1 MLIRI
6 AFINIAIFLTYAH
19 PSYVFLL
26 PLQFNHTIMDDNK
39 ILLVNDMCG
48 YGNVATVAMM
58 PILSYLGIP
67 TFNLPTA
74 IVSNNLEYGS
84 FNILDTTEYIKGV
97 FPVWK
102 KLGFSFRAIATGFI
116 ASDAQAE
123 IVADFCAEKAQEG
136 TSVFVDPIMGDE
148 GKLYNGVNPST
159 IQSMRRLVSKAHLV
173 VPNYTE
179 ACYLTD
185 TPYSTCGT
193 TQREA
198 YAIVDKLRNI
208 GTRSVIVTSMT
219 IDGRKAV
226 VGFNAASQEYFTLPY
241 EEIPVRFPGTGDIFS
256 SVLYGNL
263 LKGKPLEAS
272 CQKAMDVVA
281 QLIALCSNQEDK
293 FRGIPLEKYLYLI
306 D

>member
-1 MLIRI
+1 
-6 AFINIAIFLTYAH
+6 
-19 PSYVFLL
+19 
-26 PLQFNHTIMDDNK
+26 MDDNK
-39 ILLVNDMCG
+39 ILLINDVCG

-84 FNILDTTEYIKGV
+84 FNILDTTEYMKGV

-102 KLGFSFRAIATGFI
+102 KLGFGFRAIATGFI
-116 ASDAQAE
+116 ASETQAE
-123 IVADFCAEKAQEG
+123 IVADYCAEKAQEG

-148 GKLYNGVNPST
+148 GRLYNGVSPTT
-159 IQSMRRLVSKAHLV
+159 IQSMRRLVSKAHLT

-179 ACYLTD
+179 ACYLTG
-185 TPYSTCGT
+185 TPYSEKGIAL
-193 TQREA
+193 RDA
-198 YAIVDKLRNI
+198 YDIVDRLRDI
-208 GTRSVIVTSMT
+208 GTRSVIVTSTT
-219 IDGRKAV
+219 IEDKKAV
-226 VGFNAASQEYFTLPY
+226 VGYNAASQEYFCLPY
-241 EEIPVRFPGTGDIFS
+241 DEIPVRFPGTGDIFS

-263 LKGKPLEAS
+263 LKGKSLEAS

-281 QLIALCSNQEDK
+281 QLIALCSDQQDK

>member
-1 MLIRI
+1 
-6 AFINIAIFLTYAH
+6 
-19 PSYVFLL
+19 
-26 PLQFNHTIMDDNK
+26 MDDKK
-39 ILLVNDMCG
+39 ILLINDMCG

-58 PILSYLGIP
+58 PVLSYLGIP

-84 FNILDTTEYIKGV
+84 FNILDTTEYMKGV

-116 ASDAQAE
+116 ASETQAA
-123 IVADFCAEKAQEG
+123 IVADYCGEKAQEG
-136 TSVFVDPIMGDE
+136 TSIFVDPIMGDE
-148 GKLYNGVNPST
+148 GKLYNGVSPST
-159 IQSMRRLVSKAHLV
+159 IKSMQRLVSKAHLA

-179 ACYLTD
+179 ACYLTG
-185 TPYSTCGT
+185 TPYSEKGT

-198 YAIVDKLRNI
+198 NAIVDGMREI
-208 GTRSVIVTSMT
+208 GTRSVIITSMT
-219 IDGRKAV
+219 VEGQKAV
-226 VGFNAASQEYFTLPY
+226 VGYNAASQEYFSLPY

-263 LKGKPLEAS
+263 LKGKALEES
-272 CQKAMDVVA
+272 CRKAMDVVA
-281 QLIALCSNQEDK
+281 QLIALCSDQQDK
-293 FRGIPLEKYLYLI
+293 FRGIPLEKYLYLM

>member
-1 MLIRI
+1 MVCCFSWVTPFARHF
-6 AFINIAIFLTYAH
+6 FINFA
-19 PSYVFLL
+19 P
-26 PLQFNHTIMDDNK
+26 HTHTPIMDDNK
-39 ILLVNDMCG
+39 ILLINDMCG

-58 PILSYLGIP
+58 PVLSYLGIP

-84 FNILDTTEYIKGV
+84 FNILDTTEYMKGV

-116 ASDAQAE
+116 ASDAQAA
-123 IVADFCAEKAQEG
+123 IVADYCAEKAQEG

-148 GKLYNGVNPST
+148 GKLYNGVSPST
-159 IQSMRRLVSKAHLV
+159 VESMRRLVSKAHLI

-185 TPYSTCGT
+185 IPYSEKGVTL
-193 TQREA
+193 REA
-198 YAIVDKLRNI
+198 HTLVDRLRAI

-219 IDGRKAV
+219 VEGRKAV
-226 VGFNAASQEYFTLPY
+226 VGYNAASQEYFELPY

-263 LKGKPLEAS
+263 LKGKSLEAS
-272 CQKAMDVVA
+272 CQKAMDVVS
-281 QLIALCSNQEDK
+281 QLIALCSDQQDK
-293 FRGIPLEKYLYLI
+293 FRGIPLEKYLYI
-306 D
+306 MD

>member
-1 MLIRI
+1 
-6 AFINIAIFLTYAH
+6 
-19 PSYVFLL
+19 
-26 PLQFNHTIMDDNK
+26 MDDNK
-39 ILLVNDMCG
+39 ILLINDMCG

-58 PILSYLGIP
+58 PVLSYLGIP

-84 FNILDTTEYIKGV
+84 FNILDTTEYMKGV

-116 ASDAQAE
+116 ASDAQAA
-123 IVADFCAEKAQEG
+123 IVADYCAEKAQEG

-148 GKLYNGVNPST
+148 GKLYNGVSPST
-159 IQSMRRLVSKAHLV
+159 VESMRRLVSKAHLI

-185 TPYSTCGT
+185 IPYSEKGVTL
-193 TQREA
+193 REA
-198 YAIVDKLRNI
+198 HILVDRLRAI

-219 IDGRKAV
+219 VEGRKAV
-226 VGFNAASQEYFTLPY
+226 VGYNAASQEYFELPY

-263 LKGKPLEAS
+263 LKGKSLEAS
-272 CQKAMDVVA
+272 CQKAMDVVS
-281 QLIALCSNQEDK
+281 QLIALCSDQQDK
-293 FRGIPLEKYLYLI
+293 FRGIPLEKYLYI
-306 D
+306 MD

>member
-1 MLIRI
+1 
-6 AFINIAIFLTYAH
+6 
-19 PSYVFLL
+19 
-26 PLQFNHTIMDDNK
+26 MDDNK
-39 ILLVNDMCG
+39 ILLINDMCG

-58 PILSYLGIP
+58 PVLSYLGIP

-84 FNILDTTEYIKGV
+84 FNILDTTEYMKGV

-116 ASDAQAE
+116 ASDAQAA
-123 IVADFCAEKAQEG
+123 IVADYCAEKAQEG

-148 GKLYNGVNPST
+148 GKLYNGVSPST
-159 IQSMRRLVSKAHLV
+159 ILSMRRLVSKAHLI

-185 TPYSTCGT
+185 TPYYNNVTL
-193 TQREA
+193 REA
-198 YAIVDKLRNI
+198 YNLADRLRDI
-208 GTRSVIVTSMT
+208 GARSVIITSMT
-219 IDGRKAV
+219 VDGKKAV
-226 VGFNAASQEYFTLPY
+226 VGYNAASQEYFNLPY

-263 LKGKPLEAS
+263 LKGKSLETS
-272 CQKAMDVVA
+272 CQKAMDVVS
-281 QLIALCSNQEDK
+281 QLIALCSDQKDK
-293 FRGIPLEKYLYLI
+293 FRGIPLEKYLYI
-306 D
+306 MD